1 MILCVGLK
9 FSIVEVS
16 VDLMEGNFVATLIVK
31 VSHNLILVILTI
43 LCVLFKMYFSSKINE
58 SCLLSIPN
66 YFFITSNCSNCS
78 NNKQQ
83 ELNLNKFLGHH
94 SLYYNQLE
102 SQKKNCVLF
111 IEDSGGNKI
120 NYIANLSE

>member
-43 LCVLFKMYFSSKINE
+43 LCVLFKMYFSS
-58 SCLLSIPN
+58 
-66 YFFITSNCSNCS
+66 
-78 NNKQQ
+78 
-83 ELNLNKFLGHH
+83 
-94 SLYYNQLE
+94 
-102 SQKKNCVLF
+102 
-111 IEDSGGNKI
+111 
-120 NYIANLSE
+120 